1 MKHLDLKAF
10 LIRFAISFLSSAIS
24 SFGIGCHYNCG
35 FGTDPISIFVDGLHG
50 HYGLSY
56 GTIST
61 ICNIIQTILIF
72 IFIRKYLGP
81 GTLLGVL
88 TGGPLIDLFEIMMR
102 NIFPSDTTVLPVRII
117 ILLIGLITTGIGY
130 GMGIAAEMGV
140 GCFQFLPLFLSE
152 KTPLELKYTQVI
164 TDALFFLVGY
174 LLGGVIGIGSIVS
187 VLFTGYFLDIGLKL
201 TYGMTKDVGPWYK

>member
-1 MKHLDLKAF
+1 MKHIDLKAF
-10 LIRFAISFLSSAIS
+10 LVRFAISFFASAIS
-24 SFGIGCHYNCG
+24 SFGIGCYYNCG

-50 HYGLSY
+50 HFGLSY

-61 ICNIIQTILIF
+61 ICNVIQTIFIF

-88 TGGPLIDLFEIMMR
+88 TGGPLIDFSEIMMR
-102 NIFPSDTTVLPVRII
+102 NLFPADQTALSVK
-117 ILLIGLITTGIGY
+117 ILILIVALITTGIGY
-130 GMGIAAEMGV
+130 GMGIGAEMGV

-164 TDALFFLVGY
+164 TDALFFFTGL
-174 LLGGVIGIGSIVS
+174 LLGGVVGIGSIVS
-187 VLFTGYFLDIGLKL
+187 VLATGYFLDIGLKL
-201 TYGMTKDVGPWYK
+201 TEHLTKDVGPWYL